1 MNDNTI
7 AKRTDIKGK
16 QGEKRNYRYKKTQHN
31 AGFLSKRAKN
41 QLLDFSF
48 FVHNVLANYRIKF
61 LDLEF
66 AWHVTLVFVGSVEVA
81 CTSR

>member
-1 MNDNTI
+1 MDS
-7 AKRTDIKGK
+7 
-16 QGEKRNYRYKKTQHN
+16 RYKKTQLEN
-31 AGFLSKRAKN
+31 WVFIKKAKN

-61 LDLEF
+61 FDLEF